1 MFYDNQVL
9 GGFILSKLYE
19 GLFIFPESLSD
30 DALEKS
36 IDTVKSE
43 IESLGGSLEK
53 SVKMGKKYFTREL
66 NKEKSGHYVVLV
78 FNIEGS
84 KVDAFKARLKLSTDV
99 FRYQFSVLSEINSLA
114 SEV

>member
-19 GLFIFPESLSD
+19 GLFIFKSLSD
-30 DALEKS
+30 EALEKS
-36 IDTVKSE
+36 K

-66 NKEKSGHYVVLV
+66 NKEKSGH
-78 FNIEGS
+78 
-84 KVDAFKARLKLSTDV
+84 
-99 FRYQFSVLSEINSLA
+99 
-114 SEV
+114 